1 MAERLRAPY
10 PAECRG
16 QAIDGVEL
24 VLLDADIYGVATRYE
39 RNEHELTLSDRN
51 MLSGLLADL
60 DRVWPRLPTEHARSY
75 YGTARELG
83 QYLQA
88 VDRGR
93 LVRIVA
99 GGSTS
104 EQNGIT
110 VKLTHRRS
118 TR

>member
-1 MAERLRAPY
+1 VSDERLAGLMAAQLRAPY

-83 QYLQA
+83 QYLQGGRPRPA
-88 VDRGR
+88 RPNRGR
-93 LVRIVA
+93 RVDV
-99 GGSTS
+99 
-104 EQNGIT
+104 
-110 VKLTHRRS
+110 
-118 TR
+118 